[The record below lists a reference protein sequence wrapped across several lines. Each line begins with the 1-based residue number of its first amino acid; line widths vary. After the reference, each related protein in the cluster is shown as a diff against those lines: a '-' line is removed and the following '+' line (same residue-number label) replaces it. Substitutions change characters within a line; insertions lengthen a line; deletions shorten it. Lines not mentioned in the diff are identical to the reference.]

1 MWIPEYVLL
10 GEQKCSVVL
19 IKKRKYA
26 ILLPWCILM
35 QYFFIVDGS
44 LLISAAEG
52 FEFSF
57 SLFKGPAGPA
67 GTEGRQGEKGA
78 KVR

>member
-1 MWIPEYVLL
+1 
-10 GEQKCSVVL
+10 
-19 IKKRKYA
+19 
-26 ILLPWCILM
+26 M